1 VNVLRM
7 FLIQTKMNFVWYFRR
22 DGELIFWTLAM
33 PVFFLVLFSF
43 AFSTGPNSGSSG
55 FLVPG
60 IIGAQVLSSGFWGVG
75 VMLATFREK
84 HLLRRV
90 YLTPMPPWIFF
101 ASLVA
106 YRMTLLA
113 AQAVIL
119 IAVGGLLFHVH
130 VIGRPWE
137 ILAVLL
143 LGTATFVSLGTIVGA
158 LARTTES
165 ANNIASVLTVPL
177 AFLSDAYIPID
188 RFPHAVSSAAAAAA
202 VDAIHRHLPRRLDL
216 RCAAG
221 ALRSVDGNAGALD
234 HRRHRR
240 ERPDLS
246 LAVAKPRAMSTQ
258 AHRRLASDPRARH
271 DGRRFRA
278 ARRLRPLA
286 ILPARAGSRGARSVR
301 ARGAAAVRRQQ
312 RPVRHLDG
320 DRRMVARQDDALRA
334 AHPHR

>member
-1 VNVLRM
+1 M
-7 FLIQTKMNFVWYFRR
+7 FAVQTKMNFVWYFRR

-43 AFSTGPNSGSSG
+43 AFSSGPNRGSSG

-90 YLTPMPPWIFF
+90 YLTPMPPAVFF
-101 ASLVA
+101 AALVA
-106 YRMTLLA
+106 YRVALLA

-119 IAVGGLLFHVH
+119 VAVGAFVFHVN

-137 ILAVLL
+137 IAIVLL
-143 LGTATFVSLGTIVGA
+143 LGTATFVSLGTIVGS

-188 RFPHAVSSAAAAAA
+188 RFPHAVSATL
-202 VDAIHRHLPRRLDL
+202 RLLP
-216 RCAAG
+216 
-221 ALRSVDGNAGALD
+221 
-234 HRRHRR
+234 
-240 ERPDLS
+240 
-246 LAVAKPRAMSTQ
+246 STQ
-258 AHRRLASDPRARH
+258 FIDT
-271 DGRRFRA
+271 FRDVSISGA
-278 ARRLRPLA
+278 PLA
-286 ILPARAGSRGARSVR
+286 HYSAWLLMLVLWTIAGTVVSARTFRWT
-301 ARGAAAVRRQQ
+301 
-312 RPVRHLDG
+312 
-320 DRRMVARQDDALRA
+320 
-334 AHPHR
+334 